1 MKPYL
6 YILAVLLVGGG
17 IGYYIGEKSA
27 EWETTSGTGTL
38 PGANDAQVIQSILQR
53 QTEAYSLHDASLL
66 MRDCS
71 SEYVEINGS
80 TGEIFNLQRA
90 QLFYYDALRSGKSV
104 NFTVKTPEIKIL
116 GNMAT
121 VRAGYLKTSEIYEK
135 EGIKGK
141 VGEGLWTLARNN
153 GRWQIASFA
162 WTEEGK
168 R

>member
-27 EWETTSGTGTL
+27 EWEKSPSTSVL
-38 PGANDAQVIQSILQR
+38 SGANDSQVVQSILQR
-53 QTEAYSLHDASLL
+53 QAEAYSLHDALMLL
-66 MRDCS
+66 RDCAS
-71 SEYVEINGS
+71 TYVEIDG
-80 TGEIFNLQRA
+80 TDGEVLNLQRA
-90 QLFYYDALRSGKSV
+90 QLYYYEVFRSGKSV
-104 NFTVKTPEIKIL
+104 NFTVKAPDIKLL
-116 GNMAT
+116 GNLAT
-121 VRAGYLKTSEIYEK
+121 VRAGYFKTSEAYEK

-141 VGEGLWTLARNN
+141 IGEGLWILAKNN